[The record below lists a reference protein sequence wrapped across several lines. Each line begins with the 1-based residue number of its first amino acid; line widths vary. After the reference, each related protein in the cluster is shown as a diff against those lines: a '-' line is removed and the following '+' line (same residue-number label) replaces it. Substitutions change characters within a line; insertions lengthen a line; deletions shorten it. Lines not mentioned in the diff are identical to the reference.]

1 MSGDG
6 DAARGPGRRLR
17 AVRLAGSV
25 LGIAAGAL
33 LLAMTALT
41 VADVLGRYLLARPI
55 PGAFELTQVML
66 ALLIFLGLPLV
77 SARDGHVAVSLLDR
91 RLGMRATG
99 VRDRAVAALGA
110 LVCGVIAWRLAAL
123 GMRLAEYGDVFEF
136 IGLPRAAAAWPMSAL
151 AAVAALVLLAKAA
164 GVRDG

>member
-1 MSGDG
+1 VSGG
-6 DAARGPGRRLR
+6 GSARV
-17 AVRLAGSV
+17 ARLAGRV
-25 LGIAAGAL
+25 LGIGAGAL

-55 PGAFELTQVML
+55 PGAFELTQIML

-91 RLGMRATG
+91 RLGPRAAG

-110 LVCGVIAWRLAAL
+110 LVCGVIAWRLAV
-123 GMRLAEYGDVFEF
+123 LAERLTDYGDVFEF
-136 IGLPRAAAAWPMSAL
+136 IGLPRAAATWPMSAL
-151 AAVAALVLLAKAA
+151 AALAALVLLAKAV
-164 GVRDG
+164 GVKGR